1 MKLLLPL
8 AILLPALAACA
19 PPYQAST
26 ATATPPATTTVAS
39 AEPAAP
45 AAAAVSETAPAT
57 TVATAPAEP
66 APAPAQAA
74 RSAAVS
80 TPPEVNLADLHAKLQ
95 KTLNAKDFTVRKSPV
110 PGIYEIRSGMNFG
123 YVTGDGQYM
132 IEGDLVRLTTGEQ
145 ITEKQRGAERLAAL
159 NKIGVQNMIIYAPPN
174 PKHTVT
180 VFTDVDCG
188 YCRMLHSQIAQYNAK
203 GIAIRYVSFP
213 RTGPN
218 TESFRKAEVV
228 WCSADRKEALTKAK
242 LGDPMKGD
250 SSCKNPVMEEYM
262 AGVNLGVRGTPSLIL
277 DDGEMIPGYQP
288 PDQLAQTLA
297 GHDKSG
303 VASSTQAAA
312 AAATKG

>member
-1 MKLLLPL
+1 
-8 AILLPALAACA
+8 AGA
-19 PPYQAST
+19 
-26 ATATPPATTTVAS
+26 
-39 AEPAAP
+39 AAP
-45 AAAAVSETAPAT
+45 AAASS
-57 TVATAPAEP
+57 PAEP
-66 APAPAQAA
+66 APATA
-74 RSAAVS
+74 RSAADS
-80 TPPEVNLADLHAKLQ
+80 TPEVNLADLHAKLQ
-95 KTLNAKDFTVRKSPV
+95 KMLNAKDFTVRKSPV

-145 ITEKQRGAERLAAL
+145 ITEKQRGEARLAAL
-159 NKIGVQNMIIYAPPN
+159 AKIGTQNMIIYSPPN

-262 AGVNLGVRGTPSLIL
+262 AGVSLGVRGTPSLIL

-288 PDQLAQTLA
+288 PDQLAQTLSE
-297 GHDKSG
+297 HDKSG
-303 VASSTQAAA
+303 VASNSQAAV
-312 AAATKG
+312 AATQG

>member
-1 MKLLLPL
+1 MKLLLTL
-8 AILLPALAACA
+8 AALLPTLAACA
-19 PPYQAST
+19 PPYQAS
-26 ATATPPATTTVAS
+26 AATTTVAS
-39 AEPAAP
+39 AEPAVAPATDASEIAPATATTPAAAEP
-45 AAAAVSETAPAT
+45 AAAAASP
-57 TVATAPAEP
+57 
-66 APAPAQAA
+66 
-74 RSAAVS
+74 SAAHAA
-80 TPPEVNLADLHAKLQ
+80 PVNLTDLHAKLA
-95 KTLNAKDFTVRKSPV
+95 KMLNAKDFTVRESPV

-123 YVTGDGQYM
+123 YVTGDGEYM

-145 ITEKQRGAERLAAL
+145 ITDKQRSAARLAAI
-159 NKIGVQNMIIYAPPN
+159 NKIGTQNMIVYAPPN

-203 GIAIRYVSFP
+203 GIAIRYLAFP

-228 WCSADRKEALTKAK
+228 WCSADRKAALTKAK

-262 AGVNLGVRGTPSLIL
+262 AGVNLGVHGTPSLIL

-288 PDQLAQTLA
+288 PDQLAQTLDE
-297 GHDKSG
+297 HDKSG
-303 VASSTQAAA
+303 VASNSQ